1 MMRLSLFFIALLI
14 GATIVESARGS
25 KKKKDKTKAEVA
37 MHTSEEDEAAT
48 GLRKTKDDSDKKDR
62 EERERDREHST
73 GERRRKESS
82 SSEEDDE
89 GKKAGGNET
98 DVAKGEKIQLR
109 TRRTQTGDKV
119 QVKVDEHTRARR
131 RKYEW
136 PNRKVH
142 VGRRY
147 APIGKTK
154 YEMKAAHRR
163 RRQELIRDREL
174 NDGERYRLP
183 EQARETKGRRT
194 TPSPLLNV
202 PERHGRH
209 LGFARTR
216 VSYRKHRAGRM
227 IHPAPKHFNKHKGW
241 HDN

>member
-154 YEMKAAHRR
+154 YEM
-163 RRQELIRDREL
+163 L

-202 PERHGRH
+202 PVGYPS
-209 LGFARTR
+209 LPIKF
-216 VSYRKHRAGRM
+216 
-227 IHPAPKHFNKHKGW
+227 IPQC
-241 HDN
+241 